1 MWQRNHYNGDIP
13 RKAPAGGIR
22 VTGNIAMSADLSVQ
36 SVVVAAKDQVSCD
49 VQGETAILSLAKGTY
64 YGLDSVGAQVWTLL
78 QQPRCVAEI
87 CDAIMV
93 EYDVGA
99 DSCHNDLL
107 ALLERMRTEGLI
119 EVRAASKA

>member
-1 MWQRNHYNGDIP
+1 
-13 RKAPAGGIR
+13 
-22 VTGNIAMSADLSVQ
+22 MSTTLSVQ

-49 VQGETAILSLAKGTY
+49 LQGETAILSLARGTY

-93 EYDVGA
+93 EYEVEPK
-99 DSCHNDLL
+99 SCHDDLL
-107 ALLERMRTEGLI
+107 ALLERMRIEGLI
-119 EVRAASKA
+119 EVRAG